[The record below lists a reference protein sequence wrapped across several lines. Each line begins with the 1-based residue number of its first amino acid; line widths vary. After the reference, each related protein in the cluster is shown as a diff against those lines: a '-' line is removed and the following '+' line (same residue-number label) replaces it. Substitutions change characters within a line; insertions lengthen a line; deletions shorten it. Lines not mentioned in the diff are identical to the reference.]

1 MNKIKELINANKIIV
16 IGVTGGV
23 GCGKSCVLDFL
34 VEKYGAIVY
43 KSDDIGH
50 TVMEPGTNA
59 YKDIINYF
67 GSEILNADQSINRKT
82 LGSIVFEDE
91 DKLQFLNSIIHPA
104 VEEFIIND
112 IVREYTNQRHRL
124 FVIEAA
130 LLIESGYGNF
140 CNELWYIY
148 ADTDTRIKR
157 LMNSRNYTKE
167 KCLSIMNNQLSE
179 EEFRSNCDFVV
190 DNKND
195 FDNTKIQIEKHM
207 NFCYNITID

>member
-59 YKDIINYF
+59 YKDIINYL